1 MAQEL
6 VAARSMLT
14 SDQLVQAWLAAKTA
28 RSAETQRAYARGLDA
43 FRRFLAPLDLDAA
56 DPRRVRLTLPL
67 AADAEAQ
74 ADASETLA
82 AAIALAAQTWAGQGH
97 PADATFNRRLAI
109 VSSFY
114 TYVLRQGLLRGP
126 HPLQRLE
133 RRRMQP
139 YAHARALDLADM
151 SARLAAMPRETPD
164 GLRDYTLL
172 VLALH
177 TGRRAMELA
186 SLRCGHLNVT
196 TRAITVRWPRLKGG
210 KTLDDTLP
218 LSGPHSIPGKTLRHW
233 LQTCYGTGPY
243 HSDAP
248 VWPSL
253 SRNGSRGHAISPRS
267 IANLCD
273 KWLGMSQVHALR
285 HTFAKTMEDAGAK
298 VSEIQARL
306 GHTSLAVTGRYLARL
321 HHSENR
327 HLGDL
332 SRYYGFTVPAD
343 EDDDVNDDAHPEVT
357 RSNT

>member
-6 VAARSMLT
+6 VAARGMLT
-14 SDQLVQAWLAAKTA
+14 CDQLVQAWLAAKTA
-28 RSAETQRAYARGLDA
+28 RSAETQRAYARGLQA

-56 DPRRVRLTLPL
+56 DPRHVRLTLPL

-74 ADASETLA
+74 ADASETVA
-82 AAIALAAQTWAGQGH
+82 AAIALAAQTWASQGQ

-109 VSSFY
+109 ISSFY

-126 HPLQRLE
+126 HPLQRLD
-133 RRRMQP
+133 RRRVQP
-139 YAHARALDLADM
+139 YAQARALDQVELA
-151 SARLAAMPRETPD
+151 ARLGAIPRETLD

-186 SLRCGHLNVT
+186 SLRCGDLHVT
-196 TRAITVRWPRLKGG
+196 TRAITVHWPRLKGG
-210 KTLDDTLP
+210 KTLDDALP
-218 LSGPHSIPGKTLRHW
+218 LSGPHCMPGKTLRHW
-233 LQTCYGTGPY
+233 LQTYYGNGPY
-243 HSDAP
+243 LPEAP

-267 IANLCD
+267 IAHLCE
-273 KWLGMSQVHALR
+273 KWLGMGQVHALR

-298 VSEIQARL
+298 VSDIQARL

-321 HHSENR
+321 HHGENR

-332 SRYYGFTVPAD
+332 SRFYGLPVDAD
-343 EDDDVNDDAHPEVT
+343 EDDSDTHANPHNDATV
-357 RSNT
+357 

>member
-6 VAARSMLT
+6 VAARGMLT
-14 SDQLVQAWLAAKTA
+14 CDQLVQAWLAAKTA
-28 RSAETQRAYARGLDA
+28 RSAETQRAYIRGIDA
-43 FRRFLAPLDLDAA
+43 FRRFLAPLDLDAS
-56 DPRRVRLTLPL
+56 DPRHAGAAL
-67 AADAEAQ
+67 AATAGAEAR

-82 AAIALAAQTWAGQGH
+82 AAISLAAQTWASQGQ

-114 TYVLRQGLLRGP
+114 TYTLRQGLLRGP

-133 RRRMQP
+133 RRRVQP
-139 YAHARALDLADM
+139 YAHARSLDLPDM
-151 SARLAAMPRETPD
+151 AARLRAIPQETPA

-186 SLRCGHLNVT
+186 SLRCGHLHLT
-196 TRAITVRWPRLKGG
+196 TRAITVHWPRLKGG
-210 KTLDDTLP
+210 KILDDTLP
-218 LSGPHSIPGKTLRHW
+218 LSGLHSMPGKALRHW
-233 LQTCYGTGPY
+233 LKTWYGTGPY
-243 HSDAP
+243 LPEAP
-248 VWPSL
+248 VWPSV
-253 SRNGSRGHAISPRS
+253 SRNGSQGHAISPRS
-267 IANLCD
+267 IANLCE

-298 VSEIQARL
+298 VSDIQARL

-321 HHSENR
+321 HASENR

-332 SRYYGFTVPAD
+332 SRLYGLSVDAD
-343 EDDDVNDDAHPEVT
+343 YEDDVDADAECDEQGSV
-357 RSNT
+357 